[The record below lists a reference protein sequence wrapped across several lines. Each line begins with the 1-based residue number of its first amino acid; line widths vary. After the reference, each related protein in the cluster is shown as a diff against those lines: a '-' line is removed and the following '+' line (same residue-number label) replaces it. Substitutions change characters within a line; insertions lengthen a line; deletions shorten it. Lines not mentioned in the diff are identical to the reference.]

1 MGPVMGVTR
10 QLCRS
15 VAAASAVLLLVAA
28 LAGCGEGGGEGDSSG
43 VDTAGEQPQPGG
55 TLVFGVEAATDGW
68 NPTTSRFAIS
78 GHTVASA
85 IYDPLMVIGDDGT
98 PQPFLAESVSPNLE
112 FTEWRIRLQDGI
124 RFHDGTPLTA
134 DVVKADLDAH
144 RESAL
149 TGAVLD
155 DVIDVQVEDGL
166 NVIVTMEEPW
176 ASFPYILAANIGYV
190 FAPSMLTAP
199 NGAQE
204 PVGTGPFRMEAWEPG
219 EDVSVVR
226 NDDYWREDRPYLD
239 GIQFRVITDPTER
252 AEALRNG
259 DVDLIHTVRDEDILQ
274 FRSDAE
280 VNMFEDDS
288 GEETFAMLNMEA
300 APFDDPLVRQALAM
314 ATDQQRLVDVLG
326 SGIVREAT
334 SLFPEGLPWHPED
347 DGYPAY
353 DPDQAALLVAQHEE
367 RTGDPVAFTFAT
379 TPTTDNLAAA
389 QLLEA
394 MWTSVGMDVTIE
406 THEQSELINQALTG
420 DFQAVNWRL
429 FGSPDPDGEFVWLHS
444 SHSEPVGEIS
454 LNFARMENPVVDAA
468 LEAGR
473 GTDDEAVRRRSYQT
487 LAQEVNSALP
497 FVWLQ
502 QTLWALVARSS
513 VQGMEAAANG
523 GIGALGAKPWLA
535 DLWIPA

>member
-1 MGPVMGVTR
+1 MGDTR
-10 QLCRS
+10 RIRRTT
-15 VAAASAVLLLVAA
+15 VAALVAA
-28 LAGCGEGGGEGDSSG
+28 LLLATLAGCGRGGGGGGGTGADGGGPE
-43 VDTAGEQPQPGG
+43 PQPGG
-55 TLVFGVEAATDGW
+55 TLVFGVEAATTGGW

-85 IYDPLMVIGDDGT
+85 IYDPLMIIDDDGT
-98 PQPFLAESVSPNLE
+98 PQPFLAETVQPNLD

-134 DVVKADLDAH
+134 EAVKAGLDAH
-144 RESAL
+144 RQSAL

-155 DVIDVQVEDGL
+155 YVSDVQVDDEL
-166 NVIVTMEEPW
+166 TVVVTMAEPW
-176 ASFPYILAANIGYV
+176 ATFPYLLAANVGYV
-190 FAPSMLTAP
+190 FAPSMLTDTDGEQAP
-199 NGAQE
+199 I
-204 PVGTGPFRMEAWEPG
+204 GTGPFQMQEWTPG
-219 EDVSVVR
+219 GERVSVVR
-226 NDDYWREDRPYLD
+226 NEDYWREGRPYLD
-239 GIQFRVITDPTER
+239 GIEFEVIPDPTER

-274 FRSDAE
+274 FRSDSE
-280 VNMFEDDS
+280 VTMIEDDS
-288 GEETFAMLNMEA
+288 GEENFAMLNTEV

-314 ATDQQRLVDVLG
+314 ATDQSRLVDVLG

-334 SLFPEGLPWHPED
+334 SLFPEGLPWHPD
-347 DGYPAY
+347 DPQYPAF
-353 DPDQAALLVAQHEE
+353 DPDQAAQMVAQHEE
-367 RTGDPVAFTFAT
+367 LTGEPVAFTFDT

-389 QLLEA
+389 QLLES
-394 MWTSVGMDVTIE
+394 MWEDVGMDVEIATF
-406 THEQSELINQALTG
+406 EQSELIEHAIGG

-454 LNFARMENPVVDAA
+454 LNFSRMENPVVDAA

-473 GTDDEAVRRRSYQT
+473 ATDDPEVRERSYQT
-487 LAQEVNSALP
+487 LAQEVNGALP

-513 VQGMEAAANG
+513 VEGLDSAADG